1 MAFYN
6 SESIY
11 NVICWN
17 KDTEVGRYMESDKC
31 IHIETAYKKKKVKV
45 HLRFSEEPDDR
56 NAKLFYD
63 GLKKTYIGKN
73 GLWDFPIKDS
83 ALKCNS

>member
-1 MAFYN
+1 M
-6 SESIY
+6 
-11 NVICWN
+11 
-17 KDTEVGRYMESDKC
+17 YMKNETC

-63 GLKKTYIGKN
+63 HLKKIYMEKSEPKAFIP
-73 GLWDFPIKDS
+73 DIS
-83 ALKCNS
+83 ALKCNG

>member
-1 MAFYN
+1 MKN
-6 SESIY
+6 
-11 NVICWN
+11 
-17 KDTEVGRYMESDKC
+17 DTC

-45 HLRFSEEPDDR
+45 RLRFSEGTDDK

-73 GLWDFPIKDS
+73 ESGAFHINDS
-83 ALKCNS
+83 ALTCNN